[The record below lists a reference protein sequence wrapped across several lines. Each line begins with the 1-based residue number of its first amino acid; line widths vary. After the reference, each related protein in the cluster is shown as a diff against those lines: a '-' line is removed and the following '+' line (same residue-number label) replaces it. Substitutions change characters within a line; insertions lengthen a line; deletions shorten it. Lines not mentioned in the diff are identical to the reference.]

1 MRTASSISAPA
12 ATAAGFKEASN
23 TPVRL
28 PPRRYPD
35 STACGPADRL
45 VAMST
50 AAGRDRDESGRPRS
64 TRPRD
69 ALGRPLP
76 YGSDGVDRIPD
87 DLELAPA
94 ETLAYAQ
101 ELLDAGQAFSAHEV
115 LEAAWKNGP
124 EHERA
129 LWQGLAQLAV
139 GITHVGRGN
148 RVGAAALLRRA
159 SAGLALVEP
168 PAPYGVDAVRLADD
182 ALALADDVEAA
193 ADVEPLRL
201 RPRLTAAIRRTATRE
216 VYRNDWLTLRED
228 AIVRPDGSTGVYA
241 VVDKP
246 TYALVIPYDPAQDRF
261 HLVEQF
267 RYPLGLRR
275 WEFPQGTAPEQQHL
289 DPIAL
294 AHRELREETGLR
306 AERMERLGQLDVAAG
321 MSSQRGWVF
330 LATGLTEGEHER
342 EHEEQDMHSAW
353 FSRAEVDQMIR
364 DGEVTDAQSLAA
376 FTLLSLG
383 AR

>member
-1 MRTASSISAPA
+1 MG
-12 ATAAGFKEASN
+12 TAA
-23 TPVRL
+23 
-28 PPRRYPD
+28 
-35 STACGPADRL
+35 
-45 VAMST
+45 
-50 AAGRDRDESGRPRS
+50 RDRDDSGRPRS

-76 YGSDGVDRIPD
+76 YGSEGVARIPD
-87 DLELAPA
+87 DLELSPA

-101 ELLDAGQAFSAHEV
+101 DLLDGGQAFSAHEV

-139 GITHVGRGN
+139 GVTHVQRGN
-148 RVGAAALLRRA
+148 RTGAGALLRRA
-159 SAGLALVEP
+159 SARLSIVDR
-168 PAPYGVDAVRLADD
+168 PAPYDIDVPRLVEFAT
-182 ALALADDVEAA
+182 ALADEIDAGDVDAE
-193 ADVEPLRL
+193 RL
-201 RPRLTAAIRRTATRE
+201 RIRLRVDTIRQTATRE
-216 VYRNDWLTLRED
+216 VYRNNWLTLRED
-228 AIVRPDGSTGVYA
+228 DIVRPDGSTGVYA

-275 WEFPQGTAPEQQHL
+275 WEFPQGTAPEQEHL
-289 DPIAL
+289 DPTAL

-353 FSRAEVDQMIR
+353 FSRAELDRMIR
-364 DGEVTDAQSLAA
+364 DGDITDAQSLAA
-376 FTLLSLG
+376 LTFLLLRESG
-383 AR
+383 IQR